1 MSDFEFETVNS
12 DPVEEGEQYEVTIE
26 DTGDKG
32 DGIAKVDGLVV
43 FVEGTDVGDEVTIKI
58 DNVGRSAAFASVVD
72 E

>member
-1 MSDFEFETVNS
+1 MPDFEFDEVNS

-43 FVEGTDVGDEVTIKI
+43 FVEDTEIGDEVTIEV
-58 DNVGRSAAFASVVD
+58 DNVGRSAAFASVV